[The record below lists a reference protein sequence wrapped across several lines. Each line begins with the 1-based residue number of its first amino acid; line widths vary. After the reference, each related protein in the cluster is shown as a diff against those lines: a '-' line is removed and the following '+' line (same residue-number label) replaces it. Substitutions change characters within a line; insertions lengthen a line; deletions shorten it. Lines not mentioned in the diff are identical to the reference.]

1 MGPQEKMARLAV
13 LLSLPQPPT
22 RQTLLKDAVRFG
34 VVSAATE
41 PLQDLH
47 MWLEIEFH
55 PLLLCKRVE
64 ATLKTIEDDN
74 DEKSQLQQYLPALRE
89 ITLVRLLKQVSQVYQ
104 SICFK
109 RLLDLAP
116 FATSFELERVI
127 VDCVRHNDMQI
138 RVDHRSRTVHFGTEL
153 AEAQSISET
162 EGPHLQDMPSEQ
174 IRTQL
179 MKMLEVMDK
188 SLKAIH
194 PDKVKIE
201 NNALR
206 QKIVDAYHQ
215 SKKRDHQRILERHK
229 LIEER
234 KEYLERLSI
243 SRTEEEQRKQENA
256 LLEKQRQE
264 TARLAQE
271 REEMEKARA
280 REKLLEIQQQHMKE
294 KIQQIMQTQIGR
306 TVVEK
311 MDEEELANL
320 DTDTIMMKQVEELEN
335 EKRLLVAR
343 LKAQEKKM
351 DHIER
356 AKRKVE
362 IPLLKEAIKRDLED
376 DTLLW
381 KQKEKDRIVEAIKER
396 EEAVSHR
403 DRLARMKEDKDNFM
417 ATLLTQRKA
426 QFDTKLKEYNKM
438 FEEQRSVRLEERKA
452 QRKEERRQKYIREQ
466 RKQENA
472 LLEKQRQEAA

>member
-1 MGPQEKMARLAV
+1 
-13 LLSLPQPPT
+13 
-22 RQTLLKDAVRFG
+22 
-34 VVSAATE
+34 
-41 PLQDLH
+41 
-47 MWLEIEFH
+47 
-55 PLLLCKRVE
+55 
-64 ATLKTIEDDN
+64 
-74 DEKSQLQQYLPALRE
+74 
-89 ITLVRLLKQVSQVYQ
+89 
-104 SICFK
+104 
-109 RLLDLAP
+109 
-116 FATSFELERVI
+116 
-127 VDCVRHNDMQI
+127 
-138 RVDHRSRTVHFGTEL
+138 
-153 AEAQSISET
+153 
-162 EGPHLQDMPSEQ
+162 
-174 IRTQL
+174 
-179 MKMLEVMDK
+179 MDK

-280 REKLLEIQQQHMKE
+280 KEKLLEIQQQHMKE

-351 DHIER
+351 DHMER

-362 IPLLKEAIKRDLED
+362 IPLLKRQFRKIWKMTQSFGRKRKKIVLYSLSKTE
-376 DTLLW
+376 T
-381 KQKEKDRIVEAIKER
+381 KQLRIGIV
-396 EEAVSHR
+396 
-403 DRLARMKEDKDNFM
+403 
-417 ATLLTQRKA
+417 
-426 QFDTKLKEYNKM
+426 LKE
-438 FEEQRSVRLEERKA
+438 
-452 QRKEERRQKYIREQ
+452 
-466 RKQENA
+466 
-472 LLEKQRQEAA
+472 